1 MIFDDISRICNPI
14 LLYMFT
20 IQDAPI
26 HCMGDRCVYP
36 SKKLMNKKSTQCSY
50 EKNRQELYGN
60 TEQQFSRFNELGVPM
75 FVVKIND
82 SSNDSYNDSLIHTQG
97 NSSVISN
104 ELFDQLFE
112 RVSKHKKVKKNN
124 KNKSGNTKSNKP
136 NTTRKSKPK

>member
-1 MIFDDISRICNPI
+1 
-14 LLYMFT
+14 MFT

-82 SSNDSYNDSLIHTQG
+82 SSNDSSNDSYNDSLIHTQG